1 MAGCEVVF
9 HTASPFT
16 TKITDAKRDLVDP
29 ALTGTRN
36 VLNQA
41 TQTPSVR
48 RVVVTSS
55 CAAIY
60 GDNQDVA
67 KAPAKC

>member
-9 HTASPFT
+9 QTASPFT